1 MAEKRLFEVLD
12 EMNRLDIEKNT
23 QTLKIANAFVES
35 KLTKQGTLITMGAPA
50 DISIDLL
57 NNKSMVLLLII
68 DKEAYNKLK

>member
-23 QTLKIANAFVES
+23 QALKIANAFVES
-35 KLTKQGTLITMGAPA
+35 KLTKQGTLITMGATA